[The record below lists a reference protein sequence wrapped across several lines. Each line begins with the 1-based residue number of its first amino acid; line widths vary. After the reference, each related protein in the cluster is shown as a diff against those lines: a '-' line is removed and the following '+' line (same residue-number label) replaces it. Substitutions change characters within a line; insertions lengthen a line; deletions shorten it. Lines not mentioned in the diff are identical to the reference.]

1 MNDDAGTA
9 PLTESAF
16 HILLAL
22 ADGERH
28 GYAIGKDVAA
38 VTDGAIRLGSATL
51 YRQLRQMLSDGWIVE
66 IESND
71 DDDVGRRYYRL
82 TPRGRR
88 MLRAEA
94 ERLRNLVRVAV
105 RRRVLPAAGV

>member
-1 MNDDAGTA
+1 MTTVDI

-22 ADGERH
+22 SEGERH
-28 GYAIGKDVAA
+28 GYAIGKDIAA
-38 VTDGAIRLGSATL
+38 ITDGAIKLGSATL
-51 YRQLRQMLSDGWIVE
+51 YRQLRQMLVDEWIVE
-66 IESND
+66 VERSD
-71 DDDVGRRYYRL
+71 DDDMDRRYYRL

-88 MLRAEA
+88 ILRAEA

-105 RRRVLPAAGV
+105 SRRVLPAMAT